1 MSTVTF
7 KLTAADLAPPKKVP
21 FYEYAKTAIRN
32 IGVTFTRE
40 NPLFWS
46 LTSGRHEQADMEG
59 KFPMCTLCSNPG
71 IIFLKFFALQ
81 VRIILPVHRVGK

>member
-1 MSTVTF
+1 MSSVT
-7 KLTAADLAPPKKVP
+7 LTASDLAPTKKVP

-59 KFPMCTLCSNPG
+59 KFLMCILYGNDPG
-71 IIFLKFFALQ
+71 IKHPKLSVL
-81 VRIILPVHRVGK
+81 